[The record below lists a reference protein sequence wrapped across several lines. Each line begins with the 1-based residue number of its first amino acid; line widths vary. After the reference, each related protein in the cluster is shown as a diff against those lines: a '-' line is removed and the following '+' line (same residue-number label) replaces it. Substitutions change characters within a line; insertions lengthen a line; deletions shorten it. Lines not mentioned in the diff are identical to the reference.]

1 MRLNVAGFFT
11 EYESL
16 QRSQVVTIYDAA
28 GNQFQETLAVNDGDT
43 EAYGVEVE
51 LTYVPTENF
60 RVDFNLGTLKHNYT
74 SFTPTEAT
82 SQQWAGVDLSGMT
95 VPFSPEL
102 NYGLAAT
109 YSIDLQS
116 GGMVTLN
123 GSVHHQG
130 EMETQPYPAD
140 AQAPGVL
147 RTKQYTQVEERTL
160 VGAYVRW
167 DSPQNSWS
175 VTAYGK
181 NLTDERWRQ
190 SANAVAGLWNFTR
203 FAPPREIG
211 VRVGF
216 SF

>member
-1 MRLNVAGFFT
+1 MCSSDL
-11 EYESL
+11 
-16 QRSQVVTIYDAA
+16 
-28 GNQFQETLAVNDGDT
+28 
-43 EAYGVEVE
+43 
-51 LTYVPTENF
+51 
-60 RVDFNLGTLKHNYT
+60 